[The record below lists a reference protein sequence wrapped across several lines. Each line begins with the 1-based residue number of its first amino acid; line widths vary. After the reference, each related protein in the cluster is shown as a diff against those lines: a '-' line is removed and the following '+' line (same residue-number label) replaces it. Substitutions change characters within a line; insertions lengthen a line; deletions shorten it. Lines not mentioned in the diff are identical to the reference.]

1 MESAR
6 RQTLWYLLRADTGDA
21 RRARQRLAAGTGV
34 ALFLAGLLAAV
45 GLAIVVV
52 AAGVLF
58 AGAIAAI
65 TAIRALLNHRDGMSA
80 AVRGFV
86 AAVHRALAPRASRAR
101 EHARRTPG
109 LIAKTASD
117 VQRGLAPRASRARE
131 HAQRVPGLL
140 AGTASDVQHS
150 LAPRAS
156 RAREHAQ
163 RVPGLL
169 AVTAEKAAA
178 SVRQVQLSP
187 PRPIDLQRQALRL
200 NAEGTNHRRRGAYEE
215 AIDLHSRALILLRD
229 VDDPHALALTQ
240 NNLALALSHVGDDPN
255 AISLF
260 EQAAATLDELG
271 DKENEGK
278 IMANLALAHRRHGRT
293 DESKTVLRLALTK
306 LERDSS
312 AYELVEAQ
320 LRRAS

>member
-21 RRARQRLAAGTGV
+21 RRARQRLAVGTCV

-58 AGAIAAI
+58 AGAVAV
-65 TAIRALLNHRDGMSA
+65 TATVRALRQHRRRLA
-80 AVRGFV
+80 AGVRTLASDLGH
-86 AAVHRALAPRASRAR
+86 AVAPRASRAR
-101 EHARRTPG
+101 
-109 LIAKTASD
+109 
-117 VQRGLAPRASRARE
+117 Q

-140 AGTASDVQHS
+140 AGTASDVQRS
-150 LAPRAS
+150 VAPHAS

-169 AVTAEKAAA
+169 AQTAERAAVG
-178 SVRQVQLSP
+178 VRQFQLSP

-200 NAEGTNHRRRGAYEE
+200 NAEGTNHRRHGSYTE
-215 AIDLHSRALILLRD
+215 AVDFHTRALVLLRD

-240 NNLALALSHVGDDPN
+240 NNLALALSHVGDDRK

-260 EQAAATLDELG
+260 EQAVATLDQLG

-278 IMANLALAHRRHGRT
+278 IMANLALAHRRHGRA
-293 DESKTVLRLALTK
+293 DESANVLRLALTK
-306 LERDSS
+306 LERNSS
-312 AYELVEAQ
+312 TYELVEAE